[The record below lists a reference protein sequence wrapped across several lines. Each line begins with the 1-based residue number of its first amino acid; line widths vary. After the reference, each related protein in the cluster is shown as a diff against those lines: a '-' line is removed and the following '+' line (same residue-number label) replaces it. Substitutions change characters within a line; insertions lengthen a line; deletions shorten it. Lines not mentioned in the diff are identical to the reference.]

1 MKQENLDEAD
11 FMETKF
17 ASLPRK
23 ISCKAR
29 WNTPQGHK
37 YNPLGAQG
45 RESIHP
51 ELDEN
56 LGPRPE
62 EADGRRESSWVP
74 RRWLRPPLAVMASL
88 RGCAMVEF
96 GSHPNIR
103 RDMYIHDGDI
113 NLLFILVVSTLV
125 YFNACFLSYM

>member
-1 MKQENLDEAD
+1 MKPAGLAR
-11 FMETKF
+11 FRGGS
-17 ASLPRK
+17 ASPSTGGFPRL
-23 ISCKAR
+23 INSSHLI
-29 WNTPQGHK
+29 QLVG
-37 YNPLGAQG
+37 
-45 RESIHP
+45 SILP

-62 EADGRRESSWVP
+62 GDDGRRKSSKVP
-74 RRWLRPPLAVMASL
+74 RRWLRPPLGAMASL

-103 RDMYIHDGDI
+103 RGMSTHDGDF

-125 YFNACFLSYM
+125 YFNARFLSHM